1 MEAKIEQIN
10 RYKVTI
16 GNKVYEDFKKC
27 EEWEGMVKFSVPDGT
42 LIVDANK
49 NDFASVFTSIFGSE
63 ENEDPVDLLVV
74 KASPSL
80 IPTEGT

>member
-16 GNKVYEDFKKC
+16 GNKVYDDFKKC
-27 EEWEGMVKFSVPDGT
+27 EEWEGMLKFSGPSGA
-42 LIVDANK
+42 LIVDGNK
-49 NDFASVFTSIFGSE
+49 NEFAPVFTSIFGSE
-63 ENEDPVDLLVV
+63 ENEGPVDLLII

-80 IPTEGT
+80 MPDEST